1 MLGTLLGIGLGAAV
15 LTGAWTAANLA
26 DGHVSNGA
34 TTLGVLGAIMVAALV
49 ALLANAGH
57 QEPE

>member
-1 MLGTLLGIGLGAAV
+1 MLGTILGMGLGAAV
-15 LTGAWTAANLA
+15 LVGAWNAAGLA

-34 TTLGVLGAIMVAALV
+34 VALGVLGALMVTGLV